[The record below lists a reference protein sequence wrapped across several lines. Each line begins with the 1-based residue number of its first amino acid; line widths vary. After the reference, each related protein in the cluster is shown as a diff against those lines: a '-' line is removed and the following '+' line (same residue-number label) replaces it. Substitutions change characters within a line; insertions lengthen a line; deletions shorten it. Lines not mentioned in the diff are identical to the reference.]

1 MPATFAHR
9 LGRAYGPD
17 PSRHALSRSLPHP
30 STSSTERSLTADG
43 ELVPARSQIEMFS
56 FWSGDYELADSR
68 ASSALAIACAG
79 QRAWATILDVLS
91 NGVKDVH
98 RDREHER

>member
-17 PSRHALSRSLPHP
+17 PSRQALSRSLPHP

-43 ELVPARSQIEMFS
+43 ELVPARSQIEI
-56 FWSGDYELADSR
+56 SGPVTTNWPTVR